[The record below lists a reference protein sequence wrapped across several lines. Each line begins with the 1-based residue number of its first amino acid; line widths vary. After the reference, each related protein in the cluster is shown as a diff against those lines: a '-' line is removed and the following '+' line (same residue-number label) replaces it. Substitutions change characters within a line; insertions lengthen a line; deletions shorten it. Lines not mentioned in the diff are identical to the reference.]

1 MTMQISGRNK
11 LNGTVINTIA
21 GTATAEVEVDLGNG
35 KSIVGTITRRSLDE
49 MGIRK
54 GDNITALIKA
64 SSVMFIKD

>member
-1 MTMQISGRNK
+1 MQISGRNK